1 MLPKAPD
8 HLESERMDDTVKMN
22 QFLVSDLTMAIVE
35 IICIEELARML
46 VRAVHEGDSEK
57 ADNAIRDIQKS
68 HNELKR
74 LRENK
79 RKFSDAMKI
88 MEQSQSPTELIEKL
102 ERMF

>member
-1 MLPKAPD
+1 MTAKQLF
-8 HLESERMDDTVKMN
+8 R
-22 QFLVSDLTMAIVE
+22 SDLKRMVAEV
-35 IICIEELARML
+35 ICIEELSKML
-46 VRAVHEGDSEK
+46 IKAVHEGDSNK
-57 ADNAIRDIQKS
+57 AERFIGDIQKS

>member
-1 MLPKAPD
+1 ML
-8 HLESERMDDTVKMN
+8 
-22 QFLVSDLTMAIVE
+22 I
-35 IICIEELARML
+35 
-46 VRAVHEGDSEK
+46 RAVHEGDSEK
-57 ADNAIRDIQKS
+57 VDNAIRDIQKS